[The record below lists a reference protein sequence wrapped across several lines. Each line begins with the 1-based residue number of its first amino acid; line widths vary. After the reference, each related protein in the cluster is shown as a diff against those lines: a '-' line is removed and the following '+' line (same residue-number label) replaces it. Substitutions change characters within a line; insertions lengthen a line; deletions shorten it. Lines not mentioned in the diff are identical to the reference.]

1 MEPEEISAIHTIQS
15 KLEDIQRSQ
24 VALVQKLAQLQLDL
38 IDQPDQDLED
48 GLGDL
53 YSSAS
58 ADADVIGEL
67 LEKYTMKVNVM
78 DQDKSSSGDTIAGGI
93 RVSGV

>member
-1 MEPEEISAIHTIQS
+1 MEPQEIDAIHTIQS

-38 IDQPDQDLED
+38 IDQPDQDLEA

-53 YSSAS
+53 YASAS
-58 ADADVIGEL
+58 ADADIIGEL
-67 LEKYTMKVNVM
+67 LEKYTMKVNVI
-78 DQDKSSSGDTIAGGI
+78 DQDNAPTGDPTGA
-93 RVSGV
+93 